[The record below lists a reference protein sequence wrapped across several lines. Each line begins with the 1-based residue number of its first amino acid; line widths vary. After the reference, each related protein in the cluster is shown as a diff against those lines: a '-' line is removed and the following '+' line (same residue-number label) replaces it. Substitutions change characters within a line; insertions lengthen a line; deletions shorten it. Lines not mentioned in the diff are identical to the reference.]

1 MLSKYA
7 ITAGMRSILLVLSVV
22 AACGGGDDGGSVSG
36 TVHGTGISV
45 GDSISASVTINTNQH
60 AAAIAL
66 TSTGDA
72 CTEVTNRVTHPSE
85 KVVVIT
91 VADYA
96 NLTLTTPTAPGMYS
110 IYQGGSPPPKAATLQ
125 VTFSDLNCADISSM
139 DSKATTGTVT
149 LSAISGNAFDGSF
162 DVVMDTGDHLK
173 GSFHPSECPQIQSA
187 IDNQGSA
194 ASCQP

>member
-1 MLSKYA
+1 MWSKYA

-22 AACGGGDDGGSVSG
+22 AACGGDDAGAVSG

-45 GDSISASVTINTNQH
+45 EDSISASVMLANNQH

-66 TSTGDA
+66 TSTGAA

-91 VADYA
+91 VADVA
-96 NLTLTTPTAPGMYS
+96 NLTLTTPTAPGTYS
-110 IYQGGSPPPKAATLQ
+110 IYQGGSAPPKAATMK
-125 VTFSDLNCADISSM
+125 VTFSDLNCADIANM
-139 DSKATTGTVT
+139 DSSATTGTVT
-149 LSAISGNAFDGSF
+149 LSSISGNAFDGSF
-162 DVVMDTGDHLK
+162 DVVMDSGDHLK
-173 GSFHPSECPQIQSA
+173 GSFHPMECPQIQSA